1 MIALYIL
8 IGIVVFF
15 AAVLSIPLC
24 LELEYDEYLNLRV
37 KWLFV
42 SFNVL
47 PFEEKEKKPKKEK
60 APEEEKPKEEK
71 PKEEKPKKEG
81 ENPILTMVKAQGYDG
96 LMQLLG
102 NLGRALG
109 SMFKRIFKAFTVENF
124 DLDITVGKGDAAR
137 TAIEYGETCRKVFPV
152 CGLVCSTMKVK
163 TYSVNVEPDFLAN
176 HNTGTFYADLRLN
189 PRKLINAVLILVFEL
204 IFKVVL
210 KFLLNNKSK
219 EETKQPSAQE
229 TV

>member
-1 MIALYIL
+1 MIALYIFL
-8 IGIVVFF
+8 GIIAFF
-15 AAVLSIPLC
+15 VAVLSIPLY
-24 LELEYDEYLNLRV
+24 LEFEYNNYLNLKV

-42 SFNVL
+42 KFDVL
-47 PFEEKEKKPKKEK
+47 PFEQKEKKPKKEK
-60 APEEEKPKEEK
+60 EPKEEK

-81 ENPILTMVKAQGYDG
+81 ENPILTMIKAQGYDG
-96 LMQLLG
+96 MMQILG
-102 NLGRALG
+102 NLGKALG

-124 DLDITVGKGDAAR
+124 DVDITVGKGDAAR

-176 HNTGTFYADLRLN
+176 NNTGTFYANVYLT
-189 PRKLINAVLILVFEL
+189 PRKLINAVLILVFDL

-210 KFLLNNKSK
+210 KFLLNNKNAN
-219 EETKQPSAQE
+219 EETKQSSAAQK